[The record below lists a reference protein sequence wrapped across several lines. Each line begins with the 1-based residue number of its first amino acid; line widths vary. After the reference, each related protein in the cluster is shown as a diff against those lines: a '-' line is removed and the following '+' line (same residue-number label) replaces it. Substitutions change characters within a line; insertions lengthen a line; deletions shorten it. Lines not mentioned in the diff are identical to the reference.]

1 MSEKKKTIDKPRIEA
16 AVREMLLA
24 IGENPEREGLLE
36 TPSRVARMYGEIF
49 SGLFEDPSRHTGKIF
64 HEDYNEIVV
73 LRDIPFS
80 STCEHHLMPFTG
92 LAHIAY
98 LPDGQII
105 GLSKLA
111 RVFDCFAKR
120 PQVQERL
127 TNQAADFL
135 MDKLKPKGVAVI
147 VEASHT
153 CTTVRGV
160 RKSGSVMVTSALRG
174 SFIKDH
180 RTRAEVMSLIKG
192 ASL

>member
-73 LRDIPFS
+73 LREIPFS